1 MKIFLLAAAM
11 AAFAAM
17 SGGALAAEHK
27 VTMLT
32 QGKDGSMVF
41 EPAFVQA
48 AQGDTVRFIST
59 DPSHNSSSV
68 VVPDGATAWKGK
80 MGEELTVTLDREGVY
95 VYQCDPHKVMAMTG
109 VIQVGKAGNLDNA
122 KKEADKLSK
131 SFVMNKDR
139 LAKLMDHVK

>member
-1 MKIFLLAAAM
+1 M
-11 AAFAAM
+11 
-17 SGGALAAEHK
+17 E
-27 VTMLT
+27 
-32 QGKDGSMVF
+32 
-41 EPAFVQA
+41 
-48 AQGDTVRFIST
+48 
-59 DPSHNSSSV
+59 
-68 VVPDGATAWKGK
+68 GK

>member
-1 MKIFLLAAAM
+1 MKKYVLAAAM
-11 AAFAAM
+11 AAMA
-17 SGGALAAEHK
+17 GGAFAAEHQ
-27 VTMLT
+27 VMMHT

-41 EPAFVQA
+41 EPAFVKA
-48 AQGDTVRFIST
+48 AKGDTVRFIAT

-68 VVPDGATAWKGK
+68 VVPDGATSWKGK
-80 MGEELTVTLDREGVY
+80 MGEDLTITLDQEGVY
-95 VYQCDPHKVMAMTG
+95 VYQCDPHKVMAMAG
-109 VIQVGKAGNLDNA
+109 VIQVGKASNLESA